1 MSSNAQIIESR
12 SQLVKPTGRRTAHRE
27 NSPVDI
33 KEESAENSARDS
45 NALSTGVQATG
56 DGSARTRDEVV
67 ANLNQEESK
76 VVNLEH
82 LQTAEHAQPDAE
94 TQQERELA
102 PVEME
107 SKNVEVEV

>member
-1 MSSNAQIIESR
+1 MSSKAQILESR
-12 SQLVKPTGRRTAHRE
+12 TQLAKPTGRRTAHRE

-33 KEESAENSARDS
+33 KEESAENSARNS

-67 ANLNQEESK
+67 ANSNQEESK
-76 VVNLEH
+76 VVNL
-82 LQTAEHAQPDAE
+82 QAAEHAQPDVE

-102 PVEME
+102 PVDTK
-107 SKNVEVEV
+107 SKNVEVIV

>member
-1 MSSNAQIIESR
+1 MSRNAQIIESR
-12 SQLVKPTGRRTAHRE
+12 PQLVKPTGRRTAHRE

-82 LQTAEHAQPDAE
+82 AQPDAE

-102 PVEME
+102 PVEIE

>member
-82 LQTAEHAQPDAE
+82 AQPDAE